1 MHTPGAAYSQSPSL
15 EHEFVHQTSHQEAME
30 RFAVRVLNFR
40 LTQTNPVTQILTR
53 DLEAVMIQYPTQSLA
68 TLPSNHDIR
77 HLVRQ
82 VMILADE
89 ATERDRTPL
98 MMSQKIV
105 QLLYK
110 TTSPL
115 GREVYVALLDQLCR
129 SFQDVAKEAITWLL
143 YAEDEVCSSF
153 KLLKSGSRFLKY
165 YSES

>member
-1 MHTPGAAYSQSPSL
+1 ML
-15 EHEFVHQTSHQEAME
+15 
-30 RFAVRVLNFR
+30 
-40 LTQTNPVTQILTR
+40 
-53 DLEAVMIQYPTQSLA
+53 QYPTQSLA
-68 TLPSNHDIR
+68 TLPANHDIR

-143 YAEDEVCSSF
+143 YAEDEVCQNF
-153 KLLKSGSRFLKY
+153 KATATNN
-165 YSES
+165 